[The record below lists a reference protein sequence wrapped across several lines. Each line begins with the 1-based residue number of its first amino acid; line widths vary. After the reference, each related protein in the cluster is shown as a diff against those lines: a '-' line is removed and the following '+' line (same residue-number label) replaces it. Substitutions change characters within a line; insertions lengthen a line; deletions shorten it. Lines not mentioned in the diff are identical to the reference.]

1 MNALCLLTGL
11 IFFVLALVSH
21 VLLWKFLK
29 IKKEMACLAL
39 LFLLI
44 TPLLLAGFFAARQ
57 ALPSEFYASGMI
69 YLSLALAYL
78 QTYPALKTEIPTF
91 RILLLIHKAK
101 GGGLT
106 IGEIEK
112 NLSGDAE
119 LYNLKMT
126 ELQADRLLDR
136 REGRWALKRAG
147 VFLADTFILYRRL
160 LGLKGG
166 RG

>member
-21 VLLWKFLK
+21 VLIGKFFK
-29 IKKEMACLAL
+29 IRREIACLAL

-44 TPLLLAGFFAARQ
+44 MPLLLAGFFAGRQ
-57 ALPSEFYASGMI
+57 VPLGEFYASAMV

-91 RILLLIHKAK
+91 RILLLIHRAK
-101 GGGLT
+101 REGLT

-126 ELQADRLLDR
+126 ELQEDRLLDR
-136 REGRWALKRAG
+136 QEGRWVLKRAG
-147 VFLADTFILYRRL
+147 ALLADTFILYRRL
-160 LGLKGG
+160 LGLKSG